1 MKDIKSEQEFTEWAD
16 RYLRNELNQEEIK
29 QFEDFCTK
37 QPNYSLLFEKHKD
50 FLKLL
55 EKTENRKDFK
65 KVLSDTAQEYH
76 ISRKISIS
84 DNIIQ
89 IWSRFKLNIAAAAA
103 VAVISVFSTLWLTGF
118 YSTIKKTSSDY
129 SALRRDINNVKRNV
143 NAQNAAIN
151 SINRENKESNEVQYG
166 ATGFMLSKEGYVV
179 TNNHVISGAD
189 SIFLINDNGEAY
201 KASLVYTDVAKD
213 IAILHI
219 EDENFDKQHKPI
231 PYTFKS
237 QETELGEDIYTIGYP
252 RDEAVYG
259 QGYLS
264 SYSGYQGDTIAYQI
278 SIPVNP
284 GNSGGPVL
292 DTKGNIIGMISG
304 KQAGQDGA
312 AFAIKTRTLLE
323 VLNEIP
329 QESLQE
335 EILINQRN
343 TLHQLPKTEQIKKL
357 QGYVYLVKVY

>member
-1 MKDIKSEQEFTEWAD
+1 MKNIKNEQEFLDWAD
-16 RYLRNELNQEEIK
+16 LYLRNEMNQEEIK
-29 QFEDFCTK
+29 EFEEFCK
-37 QPNYSLLFEKHKD
+37 NNPNYFSLFEQHKD
-50 FLKLL
+50 FLNLL

-65 KVLSDTAQEYH
+65 KVLSDTAQEFH
-76 ISRKISIS
+76 TSRKSTVS

-129 SALRRDINNVKRNV
+129 SALRRDINNVKKNV

-151 SINRENKESNEVQYG
+151 NINRENKESNDVQYG

-189 SIFLINDNGEAY
+189 SIFLINDKGEAY
-201 KASLVYTDVAKD
+201 KASLVYTDAAKD

-219 EDENFDKQHKPI
+219 NDENFKKNKNV

-237 QETELGEDIYTIGYP
+237 QGTELGEDIYTIGYP
-252 RDEAVYG
+252 RDETVYG

-304 KQAGQDGA
+304 KQAGLDGA

-323 VLNEIP
+323 VLSEIP
-329 QESLQE
+329 EENLDE
-335 EILINQRN
+335 EIYINQRN
-343 TLHQLPKTEQIKKL
+343 TLYQLPKTEQIKKL
-357 QGYVYLVKVY
+357 QDYVYLVKVY